1 MEKIANCR
9 IRTQKAYGSIFD
21 VNARWPQKNI
31 TDVTNEALNNTR
43 VDDPFSTLILSA
55 PTDDISNLDTS
66 KLEKNDNIE
75 VFNQEFIISCK
86 NMITLAENSLKAHPN
101 LKKVVILEHA
111 PRFDPHFLDPH
122 GLKSELAKFAN
133 ATMKHLCFTSSLRNK
148 VHIGTHAIN
157 NLARNI
163 TEVFQTNK
171 FVTPEPNKTDKH
183 DDCPQ
188 AQYQKRQA
196 MKNRHQFPSN
206 VYPIPVMNKFEVLG
220 NLTNM

>member
-75 VFNQEFIISCK
+75 VFNQESGVYNF
-86 NMITLAENSLKAHPN
+86 
-101 LKKVVILEHA
+101 V
-111 PRFDPHFLDPH
+111 
-122 GLKSELAKFAN
+122 
-133 ATMKHLCFTSSLRNK
+133 
-148 VHIGTHAIN
+148 
-157 NLARNI
+157 
-163 TEVFQTNK
+163 QTYDY
-171 FVTPEPNKTDKH
+171 T
-183 DDCPQ
+183 C
-188 AQYQKRQA
+188 
-196 MKNRHQFPSN
+196 
-206 VYPIPVMNKFEVLG
+206 
-220 NLTNM
+220 